1 MEIWKSSAVSLQ
13 NYQAPGIFGINE
25 LFFYRKSGGIGLR
38 SIDRVH
44 DGQSTSSRTL
54 IKWESSADGSTA

>member
-1 MEIWKSSAVSLQ
+1 MEIWKSSAVFLQ
-13 NYQAPGIFGINE
+13 NYEAPGIFGINE
-25 LFFYRKSGGIGLR
+25 LFFYRKSGGIGPR

-54 IKWESSADGSTA
+54 IK